1 MSEFNYGQRAVFVFD
16 RELDASTLRASDFA
30 IVDDRGV
37 RFVPL
42 SASLDSDFMTV
53 RLTFYDF
60 NAAHGVC
67 RAVYTPGTLK
77 TMAGYTAEYTEYSF
91 TPVGLVP
98 PTEPAPA
105 PVSAYNV
112 GQTVFVTF
120 DAELLPDFAPG
131 VLSSLKARFQTRTY
145 APDGEIITVERTP
158 VQVLLDTDGKLVLT
172 FGGGN
177 QNDLSNAL
185 GDISIVY
192 DGSGGL
198 TGDGNPVVPF
208 TQTFTPV
215 GLVQKPNQR
224 HAEHIE
230 VSDITVMGV
239 LTSILYRYGYEME
252 HIELSGITVSGVLT
266 NVEDI

>member
-1 MSEFNYGQRAVFVFD
+1 MRRDFGKKATFVFD

-42 SASLDSDFMTV
+42 SVSLDSDFMTV

-77 TMAGYTAEYTEYSF
+77 TMAGYTAVYTEYSF

-120 DAELLPDFAPG
+120 DAELISDFAPG
-131 VLSSLKARFQTRTY
+131 VLSSFKARFQTRTF
-145 APDGEIITVERTP
+145 APDGDIVTVERTP
-158 VQVLLDTDGKLVLT
+158 IQLLLDNDGKIVLT

-208 TQTFTPV
+208 TQIFTPA
-215 GLVQKPNQR
+215 GLVQKPDQR
-224 HAEHIE
+224 HAEHIDI
-230 VSDITVMGV
+230 SDIAVSGTLVP
-239 LTSILYRYGYEME
+239 ILYHYGYEAE
-252 HIELSGITVSGVLT
+252 HIDISGITASGVLT